1 MTHFFDHVD
10 DLGEHPP
17 EYESDY
23 QPCDEIEQVVLLRSQ
38 DADTEQCPL
47 DPEEY
52 QEGLGETTLV
62 MVPLDPV
69 RDESGQKG
77 GVDDVEAG
85 PCVPWV
91 VRDVYEREQR
101 LLQPVR
107 GIGLPVRVQL
117 VPEVYL
123 SWQEEEEQH
132 AEHRSH
138 EQALDA
144 QCQLHP
150 PPVVPGG

>member
-1 MTHFFDHVD
+1 M
-10 DLGEHPP
+10 
-17 EYESDY
+17 
-23 QPCDEIEQVVLLRSQ
+23 LLRSQ

-52 QEGLGETTLV
+52 QEGLGEATLV

-107 GIGLPVRVQL
+107 GLVSQCVSNWSLRSISAGRSRKKSTQNIVAMNRPWTPSASSILP
-117 VPEVYL
+117 L
-123 SWQEEEEQH
+123 SSLG
-132 AEHRSH
+132 ARAS
-138 EQALDA
+138 
-144 QCQLHP
+144 
-150 PPVVPGG
+150 VTG

>member
-1 MTHFFDHVD
+1 M
-10 DLGEHPP
+10 
-17 EYESDY
+17 
-23 QPCDEIEQVVLLRSQ
+23 LLRSQ
-38 DADTEQCPL
+38 DAGTEQCPL

-69 RDESGQKG
+69 CDESGQKG
-77 GVDDVEAG
+77 RVDDVEAG
-85 PCVPWV
+85 PCVPGV

-107 GIGLPVRVQL
+107 GIGLPVRVHL

-123 SWQEEEEQH
+123 SWQK
-132 AEHRSH
+132 
-138 EQALDA
+138 
-144 QCQLHP
+144 
-150 PPVVPGG
+150 